1 MKPAREPRAWASV
14 FSPWRLAKPDGN
26 YTRHVPAI
34 ARTMSAWQYSA
45 TSARDGS
52 RSAGQTLCD
61 FDRRGVARS
70 VLHDATRASLV
81 SAFPV
86 ELARARELRLD
97 GIVNLAESARLFPAP
112 LG

>member
-1 MKPAREPRAWASV
+1 
-14 FSPWRLAKPDGN
+14 
-26 YTRHVPAI
+26 
-34 ARTMSAWQYSA
+34 
-45 TSARDGS
+45 
-52 RSAGQTLCD
+52 
-61 FDRRGVARS
+61 